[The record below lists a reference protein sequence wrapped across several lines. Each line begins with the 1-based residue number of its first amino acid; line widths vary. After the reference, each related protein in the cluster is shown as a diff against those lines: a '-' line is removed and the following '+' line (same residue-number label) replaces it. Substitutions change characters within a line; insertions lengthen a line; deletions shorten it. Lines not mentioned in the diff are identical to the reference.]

1 MSSFE
6 IGASRPVS
14 AVQVNTIG
22 TGAKPVQ
29 TETPAVQAAQAAS
42 AAAASAGAS
51 VGASAAASAA
61 PQVETSDAVKAGAA
75 PVDADRVRTI
85 REAIETGKY
94 PMIPAKIADAMIAAG
109 MLLRSPQ

>member
-29 TETPAVQAAQAAS
+29 TETPAVQTPAPAPSS
-42 AAAASAGAS
+42 AAAA
-51 VGASAAASAA
+51 AA

-75 PVDADRVRTI
+75 PVDQERVRTV
-85 REAIETGKY
+85 RHAIETGKY
-94 PMIPAKIADAMIAAG
+94 PIIPAKIADAMIAAG

>member
-42 AAAASAGAS
+42 AVAATA
-51 VGASAAASAA
+51 GASAAASAA

>member
-14 AVQVNTIG
+14 AVQVNTVG

-29 TETPAVQAAQAAS
+29 TETVP
-42 AAAASAGAS
+42 AAAPTSTPS
-51 VGASAAASAA
+51 TVAA
-61 PQVETSDAVKAGAA
+61 PQVATSDAVKAGAV
-75 PVDADRVRTI
+75 PVDQERVDTI
-85 REAIETGKY
+85 RHAIETGKY
-94 PMIPAKIADAMIAAG
+94 PIIPARIADAMIAAG

>member
-14 AVQVNTIG
+14 AVQSNTIG
-22 TGAKPVQ
+22 TGVKPVQ
-29 TETPAVQAAQAAS
+29 TETTPATAPAS
-42 AAAASAGAS
+42 APAGP
-51 VGASAAASAA
+51 VPAA

-75 PVDADRVRTI
+75 PVDQERVRTV
-85 REAIETGKY
+85 RHAIETGKY
-94 PMIPAKIADAMIAAG
+94 PIIPAKIADAMIAAG